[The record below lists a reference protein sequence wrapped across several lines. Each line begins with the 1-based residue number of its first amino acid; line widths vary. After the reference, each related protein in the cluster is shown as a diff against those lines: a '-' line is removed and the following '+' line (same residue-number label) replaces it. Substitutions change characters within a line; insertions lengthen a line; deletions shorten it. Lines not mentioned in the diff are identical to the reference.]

1 MAATDLSALLD
12 RLAGVGP
19 TRFPFIS
26 LYLNAQPDDRGRDRH
41 ETFVRSELGERAASY
56 IDDADAR
63 ASLTRDLDRIQKWLS
78 TELQPS
84 ANGAAIFAC
93 SGAGIFEATQ
103 VAAPV
108 EENLLFIGDRPH
120 LYPLARLDARYPRY
134 AALVCDT
141 NRARIFVF
149 AAGAIET
156 VNEVQG
162 EKTRRHDMGGWSQAR
177 FQRRIDN
184 IHKAHVQEAVE
195 ALDRIVRKEE
205 IAHVLVSGN
214 DVSLPLIDE
223 SLPQSLRERVVDILR
238 LDTKAPEREVLD
250 RTLEA
255 MERKDAESDQDKV
268 EELLD
273 AYRSG
278 GLGVVGFARTR
289 EALEKGQVDEL
300 VVSASL
306 VQLEGVQGIEPALA
320 EADDRG
326 NPEPIEKVD
335 DALKADELVAAARQT
350 DATITFIEDPSLL
363 ARVGGVG
370 AILRYKLP

>member
-12 RLAGVGP
+12 RLAAVESTP
-19 TRFPFIS
+19 VPFIS

-41 ETFVRSELGERAASY
+41 ETFVRTELGERAASY

-93 SGAGIFEATQ
+93 SGAGVFEATQ
-103 VAAPV
+103 VAAAV

-149 AAGAIET
+149 ASGAVET
-156 VNEVQG
+156 VDEVQG

-195 ALDRIVRKEE
+195 ALDRIVRAEG

-238 LDTKAPEREVLD
+238 LDTKAPEREVLE

-255 MERKDAESDQDKV
+255 MQRKDAESDQDKT

-326 NPEPIEKVD
+326 DPEPIEKVD
-335 DALKADELVAAARQT
+335 NALKADELVAIARQT